1 MRKVEAVNSRS
12 YFLIKS
18 LTDLRRGAGMMSLIL
33 IRGPN
38 LPPRTSPFRH
48 VWAAGVS
55 GPTLSRVVQPSGLFH
70 DEVTKPVVSITLRQ
84 DEREQ
89 KIKDNFSVI
98 HRVSRNIC
106 NEPMPELGQGP
117 GGFIV
122 RIIVIFS
129 SLSDLL
135 LIILKTIDFPQT
147 TSRYGIGSTELS
159 CLSSL
164 HLKLSNSLTRAS
176 WFYSLHYTQ

>member
-1 MRKVEAVNSRS
+1 MVVTCPPIHLCHSQAISRLVGSESRIRKVEAVSSRS

-18 LTDLRRGAGMMSLIL
+18 LTDLRRGAGIKSL

-55 GPTLSRVVQPSGLFH
+55 WPTLSRVVQPSGLFH

-129 SLSDLL
+129 
-135 LIILKTIDFPQT
+135 
-147 TSRYGIGSTELS
+147 G
-159 CLSSL
+159 
-164 HLKLSNSLTRAS
+164 
-176 WFYSLHYTQ
+176 